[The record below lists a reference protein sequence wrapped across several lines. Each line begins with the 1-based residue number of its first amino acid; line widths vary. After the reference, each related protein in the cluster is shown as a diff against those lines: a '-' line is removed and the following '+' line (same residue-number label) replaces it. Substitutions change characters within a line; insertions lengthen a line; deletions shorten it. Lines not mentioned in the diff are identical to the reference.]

1 MDIICMDRD
10 QAKARIGKL
19 KKLIN
24 HHRYLYHVLDR
35 QEISPEALDSLKKE
49 LFDLEQQFP
58 EFVSPDSPTQRVGG
72 EPLEKFNKIRH
83 SKPMISL
90 NDAFSREDME
100 SWEKRTAKLL
110 DPGEKARV
118 DFFCEPKLDG
128 LAIELVYQNGILQT
142 GSTRGDGLIGE
153 DITQNLKTIEAIPL
167 QLRDPDDVLDG
178 LREKGL
184 NAVAEKFLQTKRI
197 DIIVRGEVVIT
208 RKDFDKINLEQEKKG
223 MPSYAN
229 PRNLA
234 AGSLR
239 QLDSRI
245 AAARRLDANV
255 YGIVSAIGQKTHQEE
270 HEILHILGFKTN
282 NKYSRFCEKMEEVF
296 ACHDYWQKNRQK
308 IPYEIDGIVAR
319 INSNEIFEK
328 LGTAGKAPRGA
339 IAYKF
344 PLKQASTVVENIQV
358 QVGRTGTMTPVA
370 ILKPV
375 EAGGVMIS
383 RATLHNEDEIKR
395 LGLKIGDTVIVGR
408 AGDVIPQIVK
418 VLPELRSGKE
428 RKFEMPK
435 KCPSCGAGLIKPK
448 GEAVWRCPNPECFC
462 RKERYL
468 SYFVS
473 KNAFDM
479 AGLGPK
485 VLEQL
490 LDRGLI
496 SDPADLFFLKEGD
509 LEPLERFAEKKA
521 NKIIEAIQAKKEI
534 TLPKFIFSLGIRN
547 VGEQTSVDLAE
558 AFGSVEKLQ
567 SAGIDDLQK
576 IKDVGPVAA
585 KFIREFFQN
594 KKNLKFLDKLKEAG
608 IKINSFKKRNSGQE
622 LSGLA
627 FVFTGEMLSLSR
639 SKAKDA
645 ARERGGSVS
654 ESVSKNTDFVVAGK
668 NPGESKMAKAKKL
681 GTRVIAEEDFL
692 KMIK

>member
-1 MDIICMDRD
+1 
-10 QAKARIGKL
+10 
-19 KKLIN
+19 
-24 HHRYLYHVLDR
+24 
-35 QEISPEALDSLKKE
+35 
-49 LFDLEQQFP
+49 
-58 EFVSPDSPTQRVGG
+58 
-72 EPLEKFNKIRH
+72 
-83 SKPMISL
+83 
-90 NDAFSREDME
+90 
-100 SWEKRTAKLL
+100 
-110 DPGEKARV
+110 
-118 DFFCEPKLDG
+118 
-128 LAIELVYQNGILQT
+128 
-142 GSTRGDGLIGE
+142 
-153 DITQNLKTIEAIPL
+153 
-167 QLRDPDDVLDG
+167 
-178 LREKGL
+178 
-184 NAVAEKFLQTKRI
+184 
-197 DIIVRGEVVIT
+197 
-208 RKDFDKINLEQEKKG
+208 
-223 MPSYAN
+223 
-229 PRNLA
+229 
-234 AGSLR
+234 
-239 QLDSRI
+239 
-245 AAARRLDANV
+245 
-255 YGIVSAIGQKTHQEE
+255 
-270 HEILHILGFKTN
+270 
-282 NKYSRFCEKMEEVF
+282 
-296 ACHDYWQKNRQK
+296 
-308 IPYEIDGIVAR
+308 
-319 INSNEIFEK
+319 
-328 LGTAGKAPRGA
+328 
-339 IAYKF
+339 
-344 PLKQASTVVENIQV
+344 
-358 QVGRTGTMTPVA
+358 
-370 ILKPV
+370 
-375 EAGGVMIS
+375 
-383 RATLHNEDEIKR
+383 
-395 LGLKIGDTVIVGR
+395 
-408 AGDVIPQIVK
+408 
-418 VLPELRSGKE
+418 
-428 RKFEMPK
+428 
-435 KCPSCGAGLIKPK
+435 
-448 GEAVWRCPNPECFC
+448 
-462 RKERYL
+462 
-468 SYFVS
+468 
-473 KNAFDM
+473 M